1 VRLSLDLSL
10 KSFGASGAGP
20 VTPTYAAESRPATIA
35 LARNLTTAGD
45 STEVG
50 VGTSI
55 SPTDYSWPGRLATL
69 LSSGTILRKEVAG
82 MAFVVPGGAANTS
95 PITTQ
100 ITGQGAGPLGT
111 NDQYFGTALNDYN
124 TGVNPEPGAQ
134 AWVEDVSGTRI
145 PTITAAFTGGASQSW
160 AYLSGFAEGT
170 SGPGMVHWASWRYLH
185 KTLQTTY
192 GAHIYDVRR
201 AIQAR
206 VTTSASDLD
215 HINVF
220 KWWDLPLS
228 YRGTNGFTFTNNAQT
243 TWLTCSTATI
253 SPQASAEAAVEGQ
266 VTAVGKADGTL
277 IQNINAAAVLGNN
290 LFVVMNNAW
299 HQLDLKHCGQYGYT
313 AWAREVFDIEAAAQG
328 SGAPCPGPAELF
340 CAQDAGAGAAVGTI
354 YYAGSAAPASV
365 ALFDSSQNL
374 VTTLTLT
381 DNGVTNKVGSITV
394 TRSGTGSLTEGEQLL
409 LVQTTDLAGHVLHKP
424 VDFRVGQPST
434 QTVPRLWTIPGSAT
448 LPDSD
453 FTMVGKD
460 AHGLVDANKY
470 WIAGWVNPSVISGN
484 QYIIAL
490 GAGHG
495 HLTDLLVR
503 VTSTG
508 TLGIVTH
515 DDANT
520 LLTNISIA
528 SVFAAGQPTWFFID
542 LDYSVSQPTAKG
554 YFNKNGAG
562 STVVNATGVAATG
575 GGTLNMS
582 RVIPRFFAL
591 RDASIANENFVA
603 QDSVRA
609 QFHGKFGNIIVGNGN
624 VGIAGNTSLRAALY
638 QENGNPAA
646 RAPYSTLGGLTPV
659 FDVQGGI
666 GDFLNGG
673 FNQSEP
679 VYGTYRGIIGL
690 T

>member
-1 VRLSLDLSL
+1 
-10 KSFGASGAGP
+10 
-20 VTPTYAAESRPATIA
+20 
-35 LARNLTTAGD
+35 
-45 STEVG
+45 
-50 VGTSI
+50 
-55 SPTDYSWPGRLATL
+55 
-69 LSSGTILRKEVAG
+69 
-82 MAFVVPGGAANTS
+82 
-95 PITTQ
+95 
-100 ITGQGAGPLGT
+100 
-111 NDQYFGTALNDYN
+111 
-124 TGVNPEPGAQ
+124 
-134 AWVEDVSGTRI
+134 
-145 PTITAAFTGGASQSW
+145 
-160 AYLSGFAEGT
+160 
-170 SGPGMVHWASWRYLH
+170 MVHWASWRYLH

-562 STVVNATGVAATG
+562 STVVNATGRRGDRRRHAKHE
-575 GGTLNMS
+575 
-582 RVIPRFFAL
+582 PRHPAL
-591 RDASIANENFVA
+591 LRPAGRLDRQRELRGPRLRPRPVPRQVREHHRRQRQRRDRRQHQPAR
-603 QDSVRA
+603 RA
-609 QFHGKFGNIIVGNGN
+609 LSGKRQSGC
-624 VGIAGNTSLRAALY
+624 AGAVLHAGRPDAGLRRPGRHRRLPERRL
-638 QENGNPAA
+638 QPE
-646 RAPYSTLGGLTPV
+646 
-659 FDVQGGI
+659 
-666 GDFLNGG
+666 
-673 FNQSEP
+673 
-679 VYGTYRGIIGL
+679 
-690 T
+690 